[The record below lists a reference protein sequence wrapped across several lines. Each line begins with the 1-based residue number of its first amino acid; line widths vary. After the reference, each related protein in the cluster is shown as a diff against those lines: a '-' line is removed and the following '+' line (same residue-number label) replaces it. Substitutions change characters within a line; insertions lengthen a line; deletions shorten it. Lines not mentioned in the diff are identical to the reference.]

1 MNRKKIQVRKHLK
14 GQGHGE
20 NFSKSTG
27 TLGNV
32 TIGHA
37 FDLFSCLLVLWV
49 LESRQPEIFISPPQ
63 EVATQKKKIVYDSV
77 CRSGKA
83 VSSAKS
89 EMSLGYGLILKVEP
103 LQQPMGW
110 FCLAFSIHTRHPLC
124 PRNRWGFL
132 GGVGRCRWCRRRK
145 YLQ

>member
-1 MNRKKIQVRKHLK
+1 MHLSGLAHMNWKKIQVCKCLK
-14 GQGHGE
+14 GQGCGE

-32 TIGHA
+32 TVGCA
-37 FDLFSCLLVLWV
+37 FDLFSRLLILRV
-49 LESRQPEIFISPPQ
+49 LESGQPEMFISPPQ

-89 EMSLGYGLILKVEP
+89 EMSSGYGLILKVEP
-103 LQQPMGW
+103 LHVINDILLFIVNNMLLPVIRSQVT
-110 FCLAFSIHTRHPLC
+110 C
-124 PRNRWGFL
+124 
-132 GGVGRCRWCRRRK
+132 
-145 YLQ
+145 